1 LQDHALKNVFA
12 IVTLSALL
20 SACAV
25 APPKQDASAPAPQPA
40 PAPETPPAAAA
51 NAADSLAATLH
62 PKEETL
68 PAVELTSDLFYK
80 LTKAELDFKRGQ
92 WQSAYVSMMVLA
104 QQTRDPRLARRSA
117 EMALAAKQG
126 NEALAAIRLWREL
139 APDSDEAA
147 QYFLGF
153 SVLGDDL
160 TESEAVFAE
169 RLKAAPAAA
178 RGVAMF
184 QMQQFLLRARDKAA
198 AFALMERVTKPYD
211 NMMETHLVLAQG
223 AFASGDNERAI
234 AEARRALDLKP
245 DSELAVLTMAQVL
258 QDLDAA
264 RQLFDGFL
272 ARNRGAKEVRAA
284 YARML
289 VEQKQYDKARVQFE
303 TLLKDQPDNPGTLYA
318 LGIMSMQANDVPR
331 AETYFKRYV
340 EVLEKSSEGERDPSK
355 ALLILAQIAE
365 ERRDYDGALALLDRI
380 DSEDARLYFTARVKR
395 AHLTARKGDVDGA
408 IAQLHDITAADPAEQ
423 AELLQTEGQLLRDAG
438 RGPEAFLLLS
448 EAVGRFPESPDL
460 LYDFALA
467 AEKQGKTEQMEQALR
482 KVMAVVPDNH
492 HAYNALGYSLAER
505 GVRLDEAYEL
515 IDKALKMAPNDP
527 YIMDSMGWV
536 QFRLGRLKEAE
547 AMLRK
552 AYALRSDP
560 EIAVHLGEVL
570 WSQGDK
576 AGAEK
581 LWREARAKDPK
592 NDALRGTL
600 ARLNISL

>member
-1 LQDHALKNVFA
+1 MKNAFA

-25 APPKQDASAPAPQPA
+25 APQKQNTPEAPPA
-40 PAPETPPAAAA
+40 ETPPAAST

-62 PKEETL
+62 PQGETL
-68 PAVELTSDLFYK
+68 PPVELTSDLFYK

-160 TESEAVFAE
+160 AESEAVFAE
-169 RLKAAPAAA
+169 RLKAAPAVA
-178 RGVAMF
+178 RGVVMF

-198 AFALMERVTKPYD
+198 AFALMERVVAPYGST
-211 NMMETHLVLAQG
+211 MESHLVLAQG
-223 AFASGDNERAI
+223 AYAAGDTDRAV
-234 AEARRALDLKP
+234 AEARRALELRP
-245 DSELAVLTMAQVL
+245 ESELAVLTMAQVL
-258 QDLDAA
+258 QDVDAA
-264 RQLFDGFL
+264 NRLFSGFL
-272 ARNRGAKEVRAA
+272 ERNPHAKEVRAA
-284 YARML
+284 WARML
-289 VEQKQYDKARVQFE
+289 VEQKQYDKARTQFE
-303 TLLKDQPDNPGTLYA
+303 TLLKEQPDNAGTLYA
-318 LGIMSMQANDVPR
+318 LGIMSMQSGDMAR
-331 AETYFKRYV
+331 AEDYFKRYV
-340 EVLEKSSEGERDPSK
+340 AVLEKSPDGERDPSK

-365 ERRDYDGALALLDRI
+365 ERRDLDGALALIDRV
-380 DSEDARLYFTARVKR
+380 DSDDARLWFTARVKR
-395 AHLTARKGDVDGA
+395 AHLTARKGNTDDA
-408 IAQLHDITAADPAEQ
+408 IKQLHDITAADPAEQ

-438 RGPEAFLLLS
+438 RSGEAFMLLAD
-448 EAVGRFPESPDL
+448 AVGRFPESPDL

-467 AEKQGKTEQMEQALR
+467 AEKMGKTEEMEKALR

-505 GVRLDEAYEL
+505 GVRLNEAYEL
-515 IDKALKMAPNDP
+515 IDKALKMAPGDP

-536 QFRLGRLKEAE
+536 QFRLGHLKEAE
-547 AMLRK
+547 VVLRQ

-570 WSQGDK
+570 WHKGDK

-581 LWREARAKDPK
+581 LWREASAKDPK
-592 NDALRGTL
+592 NDALRSTL
-600 ARLNISL
+600 ARLNTSL